1 MKRPGKANYLLR
13 ILWLMP
19 LILALACMPRPD
31 ISVDALPECDALFQN
46 ENGWTGA
53 DGAYSIMLSNDKI
66 LWVFGDTWIGQIKD
80 GQHVNAVIVNNSI
93 ALQHGKRAADSSVEF
108 YYGQTPEGKPAA
120 FLRPPPNHS
129 WFWIYDGVMTAKG
142 LFLFL
147 IEIERTDEASV
158 FGFKIIGSWLGHVVN
173 PEDPPPKWHLNIR
186 EIPWAT
192 ISATRNTFF
201 GSALLNLSGFI
212 YIYGIIEDIGDD
224 FHRKH
229 MILAR
234 VPEGGLGD
242 FNQWRFFAQDRWS
255 SDFSEATRLCGNM
268 ANEYSVS
275 YQPALK
281 KYVVVYSENGISE
294 KIVAR
299 MASKPSGPW
308 SEPLLLYRCPE
319 AGWHEDIFCYAAKA
333 HADISL
339 TEDELII
346 TYVANSID
354 FQKVAQD
361 ARLYRPRFLRVRFKS
376 SGRN

>member
-1 MKRPGKANYLLR
+1 MYFKKYYLR
-13 ILWLMP
+13 IFF
-19 LILALACMPRPD
+19 LITLFLFVACMPRPD
-31 ISVDALPECDALFQN
+31 ISVEVLPEYEALFQK

-53 DGAYSIMLSNDKI
+53 DGAYSILLSSNKI
-66 LWVFGDTWIGQIKD
+66 LWVFGDTWIGQIKE

-93 ALQHGKRAADSSVEF
+93 ALQHGKRAANSSVEF
-108 YYGQTPEGKPAA
+108 YYGQTSDGKPSA
-120 FLRPPPNHS
+120 FLRPYQDHS
-129 WFWIYDGVMTAKG
+129 WFWIYDGAMTAKG

-147 IEIERTDEASV
+147 IQIERTDEASV
-158 FGFKIIGSWLGHVVN
+158 FGFKIAGSWLGHVAN
-173 PEDPPPKWHLNIR
+173 PEDPPPTWHLDIQK
-186 EIPWAT
+186 IPWAT
-192 ISATRNTFF
+192 FSATRNTFF

-212 YIYGIIEDIGDD
+212 YIYGITEDIGDD
-224 FHRKH
+224 FHRKY

-234 VPEGGLGD
+234 VPEARLGD
-242 FNQWRFFAQDRWS
+242 FNQWRFFAKDRWS
-255 SDFSEATRLCGNM
+255 SDFSEATRLCENM

-275 YQPALK
+275 YQPALT

-299 MASKPSGPW
+299 LASKPSGPW

-319 AGWHEDIFCYAAKA
+319 ASWHEDIFCYAAKA

-339 TEDELII
+339 TTDELII

-361 ARLYRPRFLRVRFKS
+361 ARLYRPRFLRIRFK
-376 SGRN
+376 N